1 MTQLPVETPPFKI
14 ALIID
19 NEVVD
24 IIHTDERLAAI
35 FLSNPTIVD
44 VTDHTDENG
53 NFDIMVTPPS
63 TYNPETQEF
72 AAPIVYNPETE

>member
-1 MTQLPVETPPFKI
+1 MTQPPVETPPFKI

-24 IIHTDERLAAI
+24 VIRTDERLAAI

-44 VTDHTDENG
+44 VTNHTDENG
-53 NFDIMVTPPS
+53 NFNIMITPPS
-63 TYNPETQEF
+63 IYNPETQEF
-72 AAPIVYNPETE
+72 TNPS

>member
-1 MTQLPVETPPFKI
+1 MTPPPVETPPFKI
-14 ALIID
+14 ALILD

-53 NFDIMVTPPS
+53 NFDIMVNPPS

-72 AAPIVYNPETE
+72 TPPIVYNPETE

>member
-1 MTQLPVETPPFKI
+1 MTQPLEETALFKI

-24 IIHTDERLAAI
+24 VIRTDERLAAI

-72 AAPIVYNPETE
+72 TPPITYNPETE

>member
-1 MTQLPVETPPFKI
+1 MTQPLEETALFKI

-24 IIHTDERLAAI
+24 VIRTDERLAAI

-72 AAPIVYNPETE
+72 TPPIRYNPETE